1 MIKVGLTGGIGS
13 GKSTVA
19 KMFIDLGIPV
29 YFSDDNA
36 KRLMATSKV
45 VKRKLIKEFG
55 KKTFVNGVLNKPY
68 LANII
73 FNNKAKLQAINAIVH
88 PSVGNSFKRWVGK
101 QKSNY
106 VIQENAILFESN
118 KQDDFDIIITV
129 TAPKEI
135 RIARVVE
142 RDNVQKEQVLS
153 RINNQLLDSEKIKQ
167 SDFIVENLELKDT
180 KAQVKA
186 IHQKILK
193 RVLKS

>member
-19 KMFIDLGIPV
+19 KMFIDLGVPV

-36 KRLMATSKV
+36 KRLMTTSKV

-55 KKTFVNGVLNKPY
+55 EETFVNGVLNRPY

-118 KQDDFDIIITV
+118 KQGNFDIIITV
-129 TAPKEI
+129 TAPTDI
-135 RIARVVE
+135 RINRVVE
-142 RDNVQKEQVLS
+142 RDGVTKQQVLD
-153 RINNQLLDSEKIKQ
+153 RINNQLPDSEKIKQ
-167 SDFIVENLELKDT
+167 SNFTVENIALPET
-180 KAQVKA
+180 KEQVKA
-186 IHQKILK
+186 IHQKILD

>member
-118 KQDDFDIIITV
+118 KQDDFDVIITV

-142 RDNVQKEQVLS
+142 RDNIHKEQVLS